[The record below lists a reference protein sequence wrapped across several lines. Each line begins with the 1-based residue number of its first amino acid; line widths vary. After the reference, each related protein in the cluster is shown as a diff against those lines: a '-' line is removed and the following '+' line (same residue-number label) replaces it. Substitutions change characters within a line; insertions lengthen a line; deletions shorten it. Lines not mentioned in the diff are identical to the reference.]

1 MLTASD
7 GPEALL
13 PRCVPDLELN
23 PFVVQQNLLD
33 LEVNP
38 AMLKGLGQYCA

>member
-1 MLTASD
+1 MITAGFHHTACN

-13 PRCVPDLELN
+13 TSCVPDLELN
-23 PFVVQQNLLD
+23 PFIVQHNLLD

-38 AMLKGLGQYCA
+38 VQT